1 MTELRLALGD
11 NGKIEWEGVVYHTG
25 ATSLEVMAQWED
37 WLAGETLERQ
47 IRLLRKTQNGENK
60 AIKAVAEMSAEGVF
74 DFYGETSEKRINTP
88 SGLKQLF
95 FLRILQ
101 NNDKVTKKTVNAMID
116 AKLANELRLQWEK
129 EQAAL
134 DAILP
139 NAEAPAGAIS
149 ESTGLPSSPAS

>member
-11 NGKIEWEGVVYHTG
+11 NGNIEWEGVVYNTG
-25 ATSLEVMAQWED
+25 STSLEVMAQWED

-47 IRLLRKTQNGENK
+47 IRLLRKTQNGEMK

-74 DFYGETSEKRINTP
+74 DFYGEVSEKRINTP

-116 AKLANELRLQWEK
+116 AKLANQLRLQWEK

-139 NAEAPAGAIS
+139 NAEAPTGAIS
-149 ESTGLPSSPAS
+149 ESTGSRSSPAS